1 VLRNAPTLLAHTFRG
16 ATWRSMIGLQS
27 SRDTFRR
34 YKAIR
39 QRERE
44 YVAE

>member
-1 VLRNAPTLLAHTFRG
+1 VV
-16 ATWRSMIGLQS
+16 GLES

-44 YVAE
+44 YVSEQFGIQSSE